1 MGFVVMQEDL
11 GILKN
16 KGIKDSGYVADWQ
29 AFTGEGGDSGK
40 TLAGLEFDASPLPIV
55 QISPLLPVCR
65 NCDMAVLL
73 QHSILGWSKCYED
86 FLMWSTPPN
95 GFSVLEVFGS
105 VFGCHNTVDILGC
118 FRLGVDS
125 EILMTRSFICRH
137 MEVSQRQE
145 NSEQHW
151 VVGFR
156 V

>member
-1 MGFVVMQEDL
+1 M
-11 GILKN
+11 
-16 KGIKDSGYVADWQ
+16 
-29 AFTGEGGDSGK
+29 K
-40 TLAGLEFDASPLPIV
+40 T
-55 QISPLLPVCR
+55 
-65 NCDMAVLL
+65 
-73 QHSILGWSKCYED
+73 
-86 FLMWSTPPN
+86 FLCEVPPPN

-118 FRLGVDS
+118 FRPGVDS